1 MTNKEVLQLFF
12 KAKCNWTYISKLQQF
27 EIEGIMELWK
37 EFLKDVPFEMA
48 NKALN
53 EHMLKQG
60 TFFPTV
66 ADLVKNIVTTDD
78 EIISEA
84 VSKFILCLKKG
95 GSIKTDDRRLVWAVS
110 RLGGWDRCRT
120 GNKDAESYLIND
132 FKKMYSELLK
142 REVPEEI
149 GSLLLTQQ
157 NMISQEQGLFFPV
170 STVTSESKRELI
182 AN

>member
-1 MTNKEVLQLFF
+1 MKSSEFIKIFSVLMEIYGTNFSEATINIYYEILKDIPVKE
-12 KAKCNWTYISKLQQF
+12 F
-27 EIEGIMELWK
+27 EISVKKILTDRVFTSFPK
-37 EFLKDVPFEMA
+37 PAEFLHLIYGKKEEQEEA
-48 NKALN
+48 
-53 EHMLKQG
+53 
-60 TFFPTV
+60 
-66 ADLVKNIVTTDD
+66 
-78 EIISEA
+78 IISEA

-95 GSIKTDDRRLVWAVS
+95 GSIKTDDRRLIWAVS

-149 GSLLLTQQ
+149 GTLLLTQQ

-170 STVTSESKRELI
+170 STVTSESKKELI